1 MNSGTKL
8 KSFLLKVTEYI
19 LSEGW
24 MYLLLMA
31 GLYFIY
37 KMLFKVPPPML
48 IALGILPIFICLLIL
63 LITHTTKGFYALY
76 SIQFLLVMGGMIMEI
91 KMGVTTL
98 ILTLFIFTLVIIR
111 NIYEHVSW
119 QKSCN
124 GMLILYA
131 IWGVFCI
138 IQIVNPNNV
147 QEAWNIAI
155 THYLVYPMICAIL
168 VPLAIKDIK
177 GIEWLLIIWS
187 IFIIIASGK
196 GYWQK
201 TYGFNEKELYFLYVL
216 GQAKTHIIWS
226 GIRYFSCF
234 SDAANFGVHMAMAI
248 PVFGISLFY
257 VKSYWMKIY
266 FFMIVL
272 IALYGMGISGTRAAV
287 AVPIGAI
294 GFYILLSRNA
304 KVTVIGV
311 VVLLA
316 TFSFFQFT
324 DIGNGNQYIR
334 KMRSAFNPTEDAS
347 YQLRVHNRARMKELM
362 KYKPIGYGQGLAKA
376 DRFHPKER
384 MPYPPDS
391 WLVAVW
397 VENGIIGA
405 TLYILVHAV
414 LFAWCSWIL
423 IFKIMNKRL
432 RGLLAAW
439 LCMAAGF
446 FVAAY
451 ANDVMQYPNSIIIYT
466 AFALCFA
473 GIYIDKQIRKGTE

>member
-1 MNSGTKL
+1 MTMNSGTKL
-8 KSFLLKVTEYI
+8 KPLLLKVIEYI

-24 MYLLLMA
+24 IYLLLIA

-37 KMLFKVPPPML
+37 SMLFKVQPPML
-48 IALGILPIFICLLIL
+48 IALGVLPIAACLLIL
-63 LITHTTKGFYALY
+63 LLVHTTKGFYALY

-124 GMLILYA
+124 GMLVLYS

-138 IQIVNPNNV
+138 LQIVNPNNV

-155 THYLVYPMICAIL
+155 THYLVYPVICAIL
-168 VPLAIKDIK
+168 VPLAIKDTK

-201 TYGFNEKELYFLYVL
+201 TYGFNDKELYFLYVL

-257 VKSYWMKIY
+257 VKSYWMKLY
-266 FFMIVL
+266 FFFIVL
-272 IALYGMGISGTRAAV
+272 IALY
-287 AVPIGAI
+287 
-294 GFYILLSRNA
+294 LS
-304 KVTVIGV
+304 
-311 VVLLA
+311 
-316 TFSFFQFT
+316 
-324 DIGNGNQYIR
+324 
-334 KMRSAFNPTEDAS
+334 
-347 YQLRVHNRARMKELM
+347 
-362 KYKPIGYGQGLAKA
+362 
-376 DRFHPKER
+376 
-384 MPYPPDS
+384 
-391 WLVAVW
+391 
-397 VENGIIGA
+397 
-405 TLYILVHAV
+405 
-414 LFAWCSWIL
+414 L
-423 IFKIMNKRL
+423 IHI
-432 RGLLAAW
+432 
-439 LCMAAGF
+439 
-446 FVAAY
+446 
-451 ANDVMQYPNSIIIYT
+451 
-466 AFALCFA
+466 
-473 GIYIDKQIRKGTE
+473 